1 MAGSE
6 EYGTETYGERWAS
19 IYDAWT
25 ASLGF
30 LAEGETVA
38 SKLVDLAGGG
48 PALELAIGTGRVA
61 LPLSEM
67 GVEVHGIDASPA
79 MVAKLREK
87 PGGEDIAVT
96 MGDFADVAVDGRYRL
111 VYVVFNTFFALRTQE
126 DQVRC
131 FANVTERLTDDGLF
145 VLEAFMPDVTRFDRG
160 QRVET
165 LDIGLRGLAL
175 EAARHDAATQQVEA
189 IQVMLEEGQP
199 VRTYPVKL
207 RYCYPSELDLMAR
220 LAGLRLRD
228 RWGGWEGE
236 LFTSASPRHVSVYE
250 RDPGR

>member
-1 MAGSE
+1 MAGRE

-25 ASLGF
+25 AKLGF
-30 LAEGETVA
+30 TAEAETVA
-38 SKLVDLAGGG
+38 SRLADLAGSG

-67 GVEVHGIDASPA
+67 GVEVYGIDASPA
-79 MVAKLREK
+79 MVSKLREK
-87 PGGEDIAVT
+87 AGGADIPVT
-96 MGDFADVAVDGRYRL
+96 MGDFADVGVEGRYRL
-111 VYVVFNTFFALRTQE
+111 IYVVFNTFFALRTQE

-131 FANVTERLTDDGLF
+131 FAGVAEHLADDGVF
-145 VLEAFMPDVTRFDRG
+145 VLEAFVPDVTRFDRG

-165 LDIGLRGLAL
+165 LDLGLRDLTL
-175 EAARHDAATQQVEA
+175 EAAKHDAATQQVEA
-189 IQVMLEEGQP
+189 LHVVLEEGQP

-207 RYCYPSELDLMAR
+207 RYCFPSELDLMAR

-228 RWGGWEGE
+228 RFGGWEGE
-236 LFTSASPRHVSVYE
+236 LFTAASPRHVSVYE